1 MAVIVFVVVVV
12 VAAPSLGV
20 AVAAPRKHVGTTAL
34 LVE

>member
-1 MAVIVFVVVVV
+1 MAVIVFVVVV

-20 AVAAPRKHVGTTAL
+20 AVAAPRKHVGATAL